1 MERDEMLNF
10 IIDCIAK
17 TYQVDAASLSEDTN
31 IPEQFGTKSL
41 KRMALCALIENETD
55 IVLSLGD
62 LGKYPTI
69 GELTDFVLE
78 NEED

>member
-31 IPEQFGTKSL
+31 IPEQFGTK
-41 KRMALCALIENETD
+41 
-55 IVLSLGD
+55 
-62 LGKYPTI
+62 
-69 GELTDFVLE
+69 
-78 NEED
+78 